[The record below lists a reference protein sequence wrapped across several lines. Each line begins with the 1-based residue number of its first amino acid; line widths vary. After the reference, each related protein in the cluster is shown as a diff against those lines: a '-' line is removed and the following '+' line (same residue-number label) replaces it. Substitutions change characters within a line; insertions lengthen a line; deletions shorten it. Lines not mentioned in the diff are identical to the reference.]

1 MNAIAGSIVLVKT
14 FSNIL
19 LANKLCNSN
28 VFMANFDAY
37 SNIFSACKD

>member
-1 MNAIAGSIVLVKT
+1 MNAVAGSIVLVNC

-37 SNIFSACKD
+37 SNIFSASKD